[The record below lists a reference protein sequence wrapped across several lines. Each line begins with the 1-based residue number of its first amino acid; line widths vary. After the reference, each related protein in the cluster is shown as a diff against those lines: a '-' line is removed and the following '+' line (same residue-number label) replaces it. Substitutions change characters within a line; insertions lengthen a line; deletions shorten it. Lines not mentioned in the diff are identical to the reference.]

1 MKRLRI
7 QTEQWKKAADVA
19 ANVLAVAHNRELNGK
34 VVEIS
39 ASLLSYSDVLSMR
52 FSSPMKDDFDTLP
65 NSKKKK
71 AMIKKIGDLWKQRG
85 Q

>member
-7 QTEQWKKAADVA
+7 QTEQWKKAADA
-19 ANVLAVAHNRELNGK
+19 AATVLAAAHNRELNGK
-34 VVEIS
+34 VVERS
-39 ASLLSYSDVLSMR
+39 ASLLSNSDVLNMR

-71 AMIKKIGDLWKQRG
+71 AMLKKIGDLWKKRG